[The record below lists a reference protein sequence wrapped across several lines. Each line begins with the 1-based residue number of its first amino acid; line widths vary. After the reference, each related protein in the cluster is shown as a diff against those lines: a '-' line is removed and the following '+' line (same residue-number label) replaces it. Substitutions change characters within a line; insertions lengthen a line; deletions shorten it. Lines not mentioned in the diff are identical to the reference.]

1 MEGCSC
7 FELLCPLEVHNQ
19 PSGFTSV
26 ITNMYLHAS
35 LSPLLLLLI
44 QILQIAPGT
53 ETTES
58 FVIFASMVSDL
69 FSKLNKPF

>member
-1 MEGCSC
+1 MEGCLC

-35 LSPLLLLLI
+35 LSPLLL
-44 QILQIAPGT
+44 
-53 ETTES
+53 
-58 FVIFASMVSDL
+58 
-69 FSKLNKPF
+69 